1 MKKSNKRFYLFVA
14 IAFVIWLIPFFI
26 RLLLFGTDFSIETD
40 KLHEKGISNNKV
52 IEELVNS
59 LDEDNKSKAFILIF
73 KNNIIGCIIN
83 IVGGV
88 LLGIGTI
95 MNLTVNG
102 FASSDVLVYSYN
114 RGLSVREILN
124 VTLPHS
130 FELIGFW
137 ISGAMGLNIA
147 WRIILFMQNKKDI
160 DFKFYKEVAIQ
171 FLGVFIIILLAA
183 YVEAYVT
190 ILNI

>member
-26 RLLLFGTDFSIETD
+26 RLLLIGTDFSIETD

-83 IVGGV
+83 SS
-88 LLGIGTI
+88 
-95 MNLTVNG
+95 
-102 FASSDVLVYSYN
+102 FASC
-114 RGLSVREILN
+114 
-124 VTLPHS
+124 
-130 FELIGFW
+130 
-137 ISGAMGLNIA
+137 
-147 WRIILFMQNKKDI
+147 
-160 DFKFYKEVAIQ
+160 
-171 FLGVFIIILLAA
+171 
-183 YVEAYVT
+183 
-190 ILNI
+190 